1 MNIEKIDSLKLANSI
16 PSEND
21 KTNMIAKL
29 VCETADLQKENQ
41 RLNNIIKE
49 LEKESYLGMIENQ
62 NNNDY
67 SKGLYTAYKYINDKL
82 QELKGSESNEW
93 RRTKVF

>member
-41 RLNNIIKE
+41 RLNNIINE
-49 LEKESYLGMIENQ
+49 LEKKLLELRLTDVDGKTIVYRL
-62 NNNDY
+62 
-67 SKGLYTAYKYINDKL
+67 LDKL
-82 QELKGSESNEW
+82 QELKGVDKE
-93 RRTKVF
+93 